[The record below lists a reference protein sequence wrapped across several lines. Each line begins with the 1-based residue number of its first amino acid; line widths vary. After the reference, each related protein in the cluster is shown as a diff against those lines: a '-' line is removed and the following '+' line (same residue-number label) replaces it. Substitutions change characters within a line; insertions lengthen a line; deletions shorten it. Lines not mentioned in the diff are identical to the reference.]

1 MINRFSRRIHLD
13 VHWMEIHTKRLTLR
27 DYIET
32 DLEDIHEYGSD
43 PEVVRYMPFGPN
55 TREDSQNFLNG
66 VIAKQNEEPRTDYA
80 LAVVLRSEDK
90 LIGGCRVSKVS
101 ETEAHLGYILNRCY
115 WGNGY
120 ATEAA
125 KAMVGFAFSELGAH
139 RVYADCHPENAASI
153 KVLEK
158 VGMVPEGRRRD
169 YMVFH
174 GEYSDTLLYSILEHE
189 WEKTR

>member
-1 MINRFSRRIHLD
+1 
-13 VHWMEIHTKRLTLR
+13 MEIHTNRLTLR

-55 TREDSQNFLNG
+55 THEDSQNFLNG
-66 VIAKQNEEPRTDYA
+66 AIAKRKQKPRTDFA
-80 LAVVLRSEDK
+80 LAVVLKSEGK
-90 LIGGCRVSKVS
+90 LIGGCKIDKVS
-101 ETEAHLGYILNRCY
+101 DIEAHLGYILNRNY

-125 KAMVGFAFSELGAH
+125 RAMVGFAFSELGAH

-153 KVLEK
+153 RVLEK
-158 VGMVPEGRRRD
+158 VGMALEGRRRD
-169 YMVFH
+169 YMIFH

-189 WEKTR
+189 WDETPRS